1 MKKAF
6 LSVVIPTL
14 NRRRYV
20 MQCLREVVGQAREF
34 SDVEIIVVDNASTDD
49 TKEAV
54 AAFINE
60 ISPLNVICRYVYEPD
75 KGSNRTRNRGCAA
88 AVGEAIALLDDDA
101 VPHPRWVAL
110 LREHFINRKSDCVA
124 GRVELALEAEL
135 PEWFPDNP
143 DLLEI
148 FGKSVH
154 WGNETRFL
162 KKGDRYPQSNNCAF
176 TAEVFKA
183 LGGFNPDSLIY
194 GDETEFFRRAGAM
207 NFSFMYRHDI
217 VVDHY
222 VPPARLTKE
231 GLYKKGRL
239 WGSGAAF
246 YWLINSPPPTASER
260 VKRVL
265 EFAARTFYV
274 GCRWCMS
281 PRFDRAYTFNFNR
294 GQLKQLIKGRE
305 K

>member
-1 MKKAF
+1 MKEVL

-20 MQCLREVVGQAREF
+20 IQCLREVVEQAREF

-49 TKEAV
+49 TQEAV

-60 ISPLNVICRYVYEPD
+60 ISSPTVRCRYVFEPE
-75 KGSNRTRNRGCAA
+75 KGSNRTRNRGCEAA
-88 AVGEAIALLDDDA
+88 AGAALALLDDDA

-110 LREHFINRKSDCVA
+110 LREHFIDRVSDCVA
-124 GRVELALEAEL
+124 GRVELELEAEL

-143 DLLEI
+143 KLLEV

-154 WGNETRFL
+154 WGDETRIL
-162 KKGDRYPQSNNCAF
+162 TKGDKYPQSNNCAF

-194 GDETEFFRRAGAM
+194 GDESEFFRRAEALD
-207 NFSFMYRHDI
+207 FSFMYRHDI

-231 GLYKKGRL
+231 GLYKKGQL
-239 WGSGAAF
+239 WGRGAAF
-246 YWLINSPPPTASER
+246 FWLIDSPPPTAPER
-260 VKRVL
+260 LKRVL
-265 EFAARTFYV
+265 EFAARTVYV
-274 GCRWCMS
+274 GCRWCVS
-281 PRFDRAYTFNFNR
+281 PSFDRAYTFNFNR